1 MTAQLYEKSQKD
13 SAAISWYKKS
23 IDHTTDPVM
32 EIYARLNIVR
42 LLAGKEAN
50 ALQENLN
57 QILQMARKDKYAA
70 YWDIL

>member
-1 MTAQLYEKSQKD
+1 
-13 SAAISWYKKS
+13 
-23 IDHTTDPVM
+23 M

-70 YWDIL
+70 YWDILYYTAATLEHSRKNEQAAEKLLL